1 MVIHFRSVIRPTSR
15 FAYITITYYR
25 LVDETVVFVA
35 ILTHLT
41 V

>member
-1 MVIHFRSVIRPTSR
+1 MVIHFRSVITSR